1 MAIPAR
7 DDFDPE
13 RLVAQSGDEDFGR
26 ELLRLLAEDGARYVD
41 GIRASLAFDSLSAEE
56 LRRQLHGVK
65 NVFGAV
71 GASASVEAAEAVSS
85 AIKADDEARARRLA
99 VTLLELT
106 AGVLGAARAYL
117 ERRDA

>member
-41 GIRASLAFDSLSAEE
+41 EIRASLALDILPVEA

-71 GASASVEAAEAVSS
+71 GAEAAVEAAEAVST
-85 AIKADDEARARRLA
+85 AVKKADEAHARRLA
-99 VTLLELT
+99 VPLIELT
-106 AGVLGAARAYL
+106 EGVLSATRAYL